1 MKIKNIFEQ
10 KERVVSFEIFPPNKN
25 FSEEKLK
32 AVTAELV
39 NLNPDFISV
48 TYGAGG
54 KTKGGTIEMAS
65 YIKNILNTEVLAHLT
80 CVGSKK
86 SEIENF
92 MKEVKEN
99 NIQNILALRGDVP
112 KGETEEIYD
121 KGDFKYASELIQ
133 ELKSNSDISIGAAF
147 YPETHYQNNDLV
159 DLFHLKNK
167 VEKGADFLV
176 SQLFFDNERFF
187 SFREQAEKLDINVP
201 LVAGIMPI
209 TNAAQIKRIV
219 ELSKCSVPKKLESIL
234 EKYGDNPES
243 MQKAGVLY
251 ATDQIIELFAN
262 DVKGIHL
269 YTMNKVEAAR
279 DIMNNISFAR

>member
-39 NLNPDFISV
+39 NLKPDFISV

-65 YIKNILNTEVLAHLT
+65 YIKNVLNTEVLAHLT

-99 NIQNILALRGDVP
+99 NIQNIFA
-112 KGETEEIYD
+112 
-121 KGDFKYASELIQ
+121 
-133 ELKSNSDISIGAAF
+133 
-147 YPETHYQNNDLV
+147 
-159 DLFHLKNK
+159 
-167 VEKGADFLV
+167 
-176 SQLFFDNERFF
+176 
-187 SFREQAEKLDINVP
+187 LDI
-201 LVAGIMPI
+201 LD
-209 TNAAQIKRIV
+209 
-219 ELSKCSVPKKLESIL
+219 C
-234 EKYGDNPES
+234 
-243 MQKAGVLY
+243 
-251 ATDQIIELFAN
+251 
-262 DVKGIHL
+262 
-269 YTMNKVEAAR
+269 
-279 DIMNNISFAR
+279 